1 MYGFKKEIFWFLSI
15 WAYFEYL
22 KRITVIR
29 PFLIAI
35 RKTNSAMNAESC
47 SLILSYISS
56 APAGNLVLNCTATTN
71 KQTLEANLKSA
82 VYQRYPEFLED
93 WTNVCVHIIHSY
105 FPKDADY
112 WNVDKLYTS
121 VNRITTLEQSKVV
134 GKEIKNGFTFDAESS
149 TASLEN
155 DLQPQFRSHALFMVG
170 SAGPLF
176 SSTARTSRLDSRL
189 PDGGIIAKPVAL
201 LPTPSVANSQEYT
214 LDKLSPPS
222 TAKPPASVIE
232 FNPSLAKLPTV
243 KYLQSGPFSS
253 IAPYKN
259 SSSSVIPD
267 SSFHS
272 VACYRASSHYKE
284 APVEKSI
291 DIDIIQNNL
300 SLLEEDSWTSVPIQ
314 GELVELNKLLQHLQ
328 LLQNQRITSHNV
340 LSDEERQISVQVQNL
355 ILKLAKDYDMSPED
369 FLMDDFTL
377 PLTQYGA
384 FYRGTL
390 PLSAQPLELPSQQ
403 LLRSQ

>member
-155 DLQPQFRSHALFMVG
+155 G
-170 SAGPLF
+170 
-176 SSTARTSRLDSRL
+176 
-189 PDGGIIAKPVAL
+189 
-201 LPTPSVANSQEYT
+201 
-214 LDKLSPPS
+214 KL
-222 TAKPPASVIE
+222 K
-232 FNPSLAKLPTV
+232 
-243 KYLQSGPFSS
+243 
-253 IAPYKN
+253 
-259 SSSSVIPD
+259 
-267 SSFHS
+267 
-272 VACYRASSHYKE
+272 
-284 APVEKSI
+284 
-291 DIDIIQNNL
+291 
-300 SLLEEDSWTSVPIQ
+300 
-314 GELVELNKLLQHLQ
+314 
-328 LLQNQRITSHNV
+328 
-340 LSDEERQISVQVQNL
+340 
-355 ILKLAKDYDMSPED
+355 
-369 FLMDDFTL
+369 
-377 PLTQYGA
+377 
-384 FYRGTL
+384 
-390 PLSAQPLELPSQQ
+390 
-403 LLRSQ
+403 